1 MNTTSTQ
8 IVICCANGLIWAIVC
23 AIIVYFINPE
33 LVNFVFITS
42 FISAVCLT
50 WTAIQF
56 AGGEGAG
63 E

>member
-8 IVICCANGLIWAIVC
+8 IAISCINGLFWAVVL

-33 LVNFVFITS
+33 LVKFVFIIS
-42 FISAVCLT
+42 FISAACLT
-50 WTAIQF
+50 WSAIQF